1 MELLRA
7 LAELRTP
14 FWDAVMGMLTYLGD
28 ETVFMAA
35 GLIVIWC
42 IDKKWGFRLFYMGLL
57 GTALNQLLKA
67 IFLLPRPWVQ
77 DPSFSIVEAA
87 REGATGYSFPSGH
100 TQSAVMLFGGIA
112 MWCKKRWVTVI
123 AAAVIL
129 ITAFSRMYLGVHTP
143 LDVGVSLGAGIL
155 MLVLMHYAFRY
166 ADSGRRAVYVLGG
179 AGMLFAAAVILYLFL
194 APITS
199 ANVAEF
205 DAHGRESVWS
215 LVGAMLGLLCIWWID
230 DRYLQFPVKAV
241 WWAQAIKCLGGLAL
255 LMAVRVVLKA
265 PLNALFAGDAAAN
278 GLRYLIMTLVGG
290 AVWPMTFRFFSRLGS
305 RRKP

>member
-7 LAELRTP
+7 LAEIRTP
-14 FWDAVMGMLTYLGD
+14 FWDTVMGYVTYLGD

-67 IFLLPRPWVQ
+67 VFLLPRPWVQ

-100 TQSAVMLFGGIA
+100 TQSAVMLFGGVA
-112 MWCKKRWVTVI
+112 MWLKKGWATVVAI
-123 AAAVIL
+123 AIVL
-129 ITAFSRMYLGVHTP
+129 LTAFSRMYLGVHTP
-143 LDVGVSLGAGIL
+143 LDVGVSVLAGLL
-155 MLVLMHYAFRY
+155 MLLLMHYAFRY
-166 ADSGRRAVYVLGG
+166 ADSGRRAIRVLGG
-179 AGMLFAAAVILYLFL
+179 AGMLFCIAVILYLLL
-194 APITS
+194 APATA

-215 LVGAMLGLLCIWWID
+215 LVGAMLGLLLIWWID
-230 DRYLQFPVKAV
+230 DKYLNFPVKAV
-241 WWAQAIKCLGGLAL
+241 WWAQILKCLGGLAI
-255 LMAVRVVLKA
+255 LMLVRVLLKA
-265 PLNALFAGDAAAN
+265 PLNALFGGDAAAN
-278 GLRYLIMTLVGG
+278 GLRYFLMTLVGG
-290 AVWPMTFRFFSRLGS
+290 AVWPLTFRFFSRLG
-305 RRKP
+305 RKQG